1 MHCKVHWCSCTQK
14 TGLKNGDSQRV
25 TVRKKRLPRKQ
36 KYQRR
41 PNTSAKHCQ
50 STEYNRK
57 KEGQIDGSLV
67 IASLKHQAEDQRFLV
82 WS

>member
-1 MHCKVHWCSCTQK
+1 MET
-14 TGLKNGDSQRV
+14 LRESQSE
-25 TVRKKRLPRKQ
+25 RKDFLENRSNSEGQ
-36 KYQRR
+36 IQ
-41 PNTSAKHCQ
+41 TAKHCQ